1 MKELLRKI
9 DAEYGFKLTEAEMD
23 RIITDVR
30 EAEPLFQELNAI
42 DVNGK
47 TPFVRLDVKRAKK
60 ND

>member
-23 RIITDVR
+23 RIMTEVH
-30 EAEPLFQELNAI
+30 EAEPLFWQLNAI
-42 DVNGK
+42 DVRAK

-60 ND
+60 